1 MFLKLASPETIK
13 TIIKKHNF
21 HFSKKLGQNFLK
33 EQGIV
38 DQIVAGASLD
48 SQDLV
53 VEVGPG
59 IGSLTAALANTEAFV
74 LGVELDRNLLP
85 MLAETLR
92 DFNNVSIVHGDI
104 LKVDINELLASQ
116 GKDLTGTKYKV
127 VANLPYCITTPVIF
141 HLLEH
146 RANLE
151 LMVVM
156 VQKEVAQRIVAK
168 PGGKDYGALSV
179 AVQYYAKAEL
189 LFTVPKT
196 AFIPEPEVESAVLR
210 LTIRDKPAVE
220 VLNEKLFFQVVR
232 GAFGQRRKTLLNALV
247 NASLGQ
253 DKVAMEAVLAE
264 AQIDPSRR
272 GETLSL
278 EEFAKISDLLSQAAV
293 KEHH

>member
-1 MFLKLASPETIK
+1 MVLKLASPETIK
-13 TIIKKHNF
+13 TIVKKHNF

-38 DQIVAGASLD
+38 DKIVEGASLD
-48 SQDLV
+48 AQDIV

-59 IGSLTAALANTEAFV
+59 IGTLTAALAETEAYV
-74 LGVELDRNLLP
+74 LGLELDRKLLP
-85 MLAETLR
+85 MLAETLQEY
-92 DFNNVSIVHGDI
+92 NNVSIVHGDI
-104 LKVDINELLASQ
+104 LKVDVNELLVSQ
-116 GKDLTGTKYKV
+116 GKDCTETKYKV

-141 HLLEH
+141 HLLEQ
-146 RANLE
+146 RSNLE

-168 PGGKDYGALSV
+168 PGGKDFGALSV

-210 LTIRDKPAVE
+210 LTIRDRPAVD
-220 VLNEKLFFQVVR
+220 VINEKLFFQVVR
-232 GAFGQRRKTLLNALV
+232 GAFGQRRKTLLNALA

-253 DKVAMEAVLAE
+253 DKMEMEAILAQ

-278 EEFAKISDLLSQAAV
+278 EEFAKISNLLSQLTT
-293 KEHH
+293 KE